1 MMDVSTVFLPLIAAA
16 FVTVLATGLHKT
28 LPPKVAAR
36 VVFASMLVVAAAAL
50 PSIWIIGVSYLAH
63 APLIGK
69 SFRWCAMAF
78 GLHHEIPAILA
89 IPALGVTIHGGLGA
103 FAVLR
108 RDRHL
113 RIHGPGPVEF
123 IESQEAFAA
132 TMPGKGGRI
141 IVSTALVELVDD
153 QEFDIVIAHERAH
166 AQNRHDRYL
175 LWARLV
181 SAALPFM
188 RPVTRRLHF
197 VLERWADETA
207 AARCGD
213 RTLVATTL
221 AKVALNE
228 PVSSPLALAA
238 LSFSGLG
245 VVGRVEALLAP
256 PRPRPARP
264 YVAGIWLATAVA
276 TVLAVV
282 QLHHLAGLISALC
295 PT

>member
-1 MMDVSTVFLPLIAAA
+1 MDVSTLFLPLVAAA
-16 FVTVLATGLHKT
+16 FVAVLATGLHKT
-28 LPPKVAAR
+28 LPPKVATR
-36 VVFASMLVVAAAAL
+36 MVFASMLVVAAAAL
-50 PSIWIIGVSYLAH
+50 PSIWVVGISYLAH

-89 IPALGVTIHGGLGA
+89 LPALGVTIHGGLGA
-103 FAVLR
+103 VAVLR
-108 RDRHL
+108 RDRQFRTHSS
-113 RIHGPGPVEF
+113 GPIEYVE
-123 IESQEAFAA
+123 SSEAFAA
-132 TMPGKGGRI
+132 TIPGKGGRI
-141 IVSTALVELVDD
+141 VVSTGLVELVDD

-181 SAALPFM
+181 SAALPLM

-197 VLERWADETA
+197 VLERWADESA

-213 RTLVATTL
+213 RALVATTL

-228 PVSSPLALAA
+228 PVGAPAALAG
-238 LSFSGLG
+238 LGFTGLG

-256 PRPRPARP
+256 ARPLPARP
-264 YVAGIWLATAVA
+264 YVAGIWSATAIA
-276 TVLAVV
+276 AALAIV
-282 QLHHLAGLISALC
+282 QLHHLVGLIAALC